1 MQAKS
6 ESRESFELVT
16 LLLEFAPEAI
26 YGIDVEGA
34 CTFCNPACLH
44 MTGYENSSELLGRN
58 MHELIH
64 YAKADGTPYPVKECA
79 IYRAYLEGMGTHGDD
94 EVLWRK
100 DGSSFAAEYWSRPLR
115 LNNEVIGAVVT
126 FVDITTRRQ
135 AEKTLR
141 TAKAAAE
148 AASRAK
154 SEFLAN
160 MSHEMRTPL
169 NGVIGMTNI
178 VLDTDLTSDQ
188 RECLET
194 IKFSADSL
202 LTVVSD
208 ILDLSKIEAGRMV
221 MEAITFSLLDCVEDV
236 LKMFALRAHEKEL
249 ELLCDIAPNLPE
261 MVRGDCGR
269 LRQIMVNLLSNAIKF
284 TDSGEVLL
292 KVELESRTQHELVIR
307 FTVSDTGIGIP
318 EEKQESI
325 FSAFTQADS
334 STTRKYGGTGLGL
347 TISARLASLMGGRV
361 WLESEIGKGSR
372 FCFNVCMEALEDTTR
387 SRIIAESESLPD
399 VRILVVDDN
408 KISRRILHATLNA
421 WGARA
426 SCVEGGRQALAK
438 MASSLEARQPYQLLV
453 TDTHMPEM
461 DGFDLVKRVRS
472 LSEMASMP
480 VLMLSSGPFR
490 EGADRCRQL
499 GIGSLLSKPV
509 RRKELL
515 SAIGALLGCRPS
527 TPSFTNVLPREIT
540 SRNRVVRILLAEDN
554 RVNQAV
560 ASRFLAKLGYTSVI
574 ANNGHEAIDLLK
586 QQSFDVVLMDIQMPE
601 MDGKI
606 DPWSHTD
613 YRNDR
618 TRHGGGPYT
627 VSRRRHGRL
636 SDQAHQS

>member
-1 MQAKS
+1 
-6 ESRESFELVT
+6 
-16 LLLEFAPEAI
+16 
-26 YGIDVEGA
+26 
-34 CTFCNPACLH
+34 
-44 MTGYENSSELLGRN
+44 
-58 MHELIH
+58 
-64 YAKADGTPYPVKECA
+64 
-79 IYRAYLEGMGTHGDD
+79 
-94 EVLWRK
+94 
-100 DGSSFAAEYWSRPLR
+100 
-115 LNNEVIGAVVT
+115 
-126 FVDITTRRQ
+126 
-135 AEKTLR
+135 
-141 TAKAAAE
+141 
-148 AASRAK
+148 
-154 SEFLAN
+154 
-160 MSHEMRTPL
+160 
-169 NGVIGMTNI
+169 
-178 VLDTDLTSDQ
+178 
-188 RECLET
+188 
-194 IKFSADSL
+194 
-202 LTVVSD
+202 
-208 ILDLSKIEAGRMV
+208 
-221 MEAITFSLLDCVEDV
+221 
-236 LKMFALRAHEKEL
+236 
-249 ELLCDIAPNLPE
+249 
-261 MVRGDCGR
+261 
-269 LRQIMVNLLSNAIKF
+269 
-284 TDSGEVLL
+284 
-292 KVELESRTQHELVIR
+292 
-307 FTVSDTGIGIP
+307 
-318 EEKQESI
+318 
-325 FSAFTQADS
+325 
-334 STTRKYGGTGLGL
+334 
-347 TISARLASLMGGRV
+347 MGGRV

-601 MDGKI
+601 MDGISATQRIREYEKSTHGHI
-606 DPWSHTD
+606 PIIAMTAHAMEA
-613 YRNDR
+613 DR
-618 TRHGGGPYT
+618 IRCLAAGMDGYLTKPINPEEVKTAILTALGDLPDVGKDASLVPGQG
-627 VSRRRHGRL
+627 V
-636 SDQAHQS
+636 